1 MLITSV
7 NNEKIKELVKYK
19 NKSARDATNKF
30 LVEGIHLV
38 EEAIKEDLV
47 IEVYLLE
54 DSNLS
59 YKYPTT
65 YISKNVMEK
74 LSMLESISPVIAL
87 CHKKENSVIGSRVL
101 ALDNIQDPGNLGTMI
116 RSACAFNFDTILLSS
131 DSVDLY
137 NPKVI
142 RSTKGMIFHT
152 NVITCNLEDKLLNL
166 KNNNYDILTT
176 NVNNGIDIKTYQPS
190 DKLALII
197 GNEGHGVRDS
207 IAKLSNYNIYIKMS
221 NKCESLNAAV
231 AASILMYEVNK

>member
-19 NKSARDATNKF
+19 NKSIRDTTNKF
-30 LVEGIHLV
+30 LIEGVHLV

-47 IEVYLLE
+47 IELYLLE

-59 YKYPTT
+59 YKYPIT

-87 CHKKENSVIGSRVL
+87 CHKKENSVIGSRILV
-101 ALDNIQDPGNLGTMI
+101 LDNIQDPGNLGTMI
-116 RSACAFNFDTILLSS
+116 RSACAFNFDTVLLSS
-131 DSVDLY
+131 DSVDVY

-142 RSTKGMIFHT
+142 RSTKGMLFHI
-152 NVITCNLEDKLLNL
+152 NIIVSNLEETLLSL
-166 KNNNYDILTT
+166 KENNYDILTT

-190 DKLALII
+190 AKLVLII

-207 IAKLSNYNIYIKMS
+207 IAKLANYNIYIKMS